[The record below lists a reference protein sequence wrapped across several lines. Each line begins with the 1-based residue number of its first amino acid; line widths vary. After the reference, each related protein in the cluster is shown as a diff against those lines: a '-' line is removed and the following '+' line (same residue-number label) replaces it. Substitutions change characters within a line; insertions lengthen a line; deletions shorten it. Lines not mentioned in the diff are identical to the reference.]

1 MKEAG
6 LDVREAAP
14 RPRAKK
20 SLGQHFL
27 EDGRVLAR
35 IVRAADLSP
44 DDLVIEVGPGR
55 GALTRVLASRVRR
68 LVTVEMD
75 RELVRLLRSTFAGVA
90 NVSVLEADA
99 RELDI
104 DALIGADEAYK
115 VVANLPYYAASPII
129 RRFLEATHKPALMV
143 VMLQR
148 EVAQAVSAQPG
159 KMTLPS
165 VGVQLYGRPRVLF
178 WVPPSAFRPPPKVT
192 SAVVRIDVYQRPL
205 LSLDS
210 EEAFFRLVRAGFS
223 APRKQLRNSLSHGLA
238 IPGAE
243 IEGLLGQEGIDPRRR
258 AETLS
263 VEEWGTLYNLFKT
276 SLPSN
281 AASC

>member
-1 MKEAG
+1 MRETG
-6 LDVREAAP
+6 QEVREAAP

-35 IVRAADLSP
+35 IIRAADLSP

-55 GALTRVLASRVRR
+55 GALTRALASRVRR

-75 RELVRLLRSTFAGVA
+75 GELARLLRSAFAGAA

-104 DALIGADEAYK
+104 DALVGPDEDYK

-129 RRFLEATHKPALMV
+129 RRFLEATHKPELMV

-148 EVAQAVSAQPG
+148 EVAQAVAAQPG
-159 KMTLPS
+159 EMTLPS

-178 WVPPSAFRPPPKVT
+178 WVPPRAFRPPPKVT

-243 IEGLLGQEGIDPRRR
+243 IEGLLVQEGIDPRRR

-276 SLPSN
+276 YLPSN
-281 AASC
+281 VASC